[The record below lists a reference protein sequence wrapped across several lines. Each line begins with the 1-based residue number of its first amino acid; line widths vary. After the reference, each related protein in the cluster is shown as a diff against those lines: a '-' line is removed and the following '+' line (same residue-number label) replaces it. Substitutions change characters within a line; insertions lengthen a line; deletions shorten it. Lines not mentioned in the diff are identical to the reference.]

1 VIRSVAGRIVVLFL
15 LLDLFFSIAGGLAYV
30 QLMVLHASLGN
41 VVVLLVALYLVRNT
55 IWTAYALKALSKVKR
70 WEQLSASARSDSDNA
85 LRAADQ
91 ALQTAPNRIALL
103 HGALFGLQYWIQTFW
118 LLYVAPDWAVMS
130 SQALPVTLAMGVALF
145 GGMLSFGLPLAQVVT
160 NELAGNLHL
169 EAQRRGIDLERPPGS
184 MQSRIAVLAMCLAVS
199 PTTWLSAAVYLQAT
213 RIDED
218 QATARAE
225 LVAARLS
232 HKLDSIAIDAAS
244 SASNLQALVEGVS
257 SANDAAFLV
266 EPKGKVVGHAAAQF
280 FERNPAL
287 LAEFVSRS
295 TAGSTYVDTSE
306 GRSIVLERTAGNYVV
321 GAIADRVGFSTGFII
336 TVSVFGFALL
346 FWAPL
351 ASSLLSRS
359 VAGPVERVTI
369 ASRRVVEDGNLE
381 ALGTLPASR
390 NDEVGAL
397 TEHFNELLN
406 LMRSLSKAASAIA
419 KGDLMVTVPGQGDL
433 PEAFRAMLENLRS
446 IVHELRGTSMDL
458 AAAASE
464 IFAASQEQEAA
475 ATMQSSAMLEISR
488 TMDNLAESSANVV
501 ESVNG
506 VLDNA
511 EKTLGNTDEMV
522 KRIAQLGA
530 HANRIGEIL
539 DVIRDI
545 ADRSDLLALNGS
557 LEASRAGESGRGFAL
572 VAAEMRR
579 LAERVT
585 ASVQDVKGLVSDIRD
600 SGSSTVMATEDS
612 KKLAQGT
619 TDAARQI
626 TFAAQ
631 QQQTS
636 TDQVSQGMRDIANV
650 VAQAVSAT
658 TQTRASAEGLKRRA
672 DTLSHVVRRFKV
684 EEEPRG
690 AGSLES
696 ELRGRKQSSVDHGP

>member
-1 VIRSVAGRIVVLFL
+1 VIRSLTTRTIVLFL
-15 LLDLFFSIAGGLAYV
+15 LLDLFFSITAGIVYV
-30 QLMVLHASLGN
+30 QLMEVHTNLGK
-41 VVVLLVALYLVRNT
+41 VIGLIVALNVGRNSLW
-55 IWTAYALKALSKVKR
+55 IGYVIKVLSAVTR
-70 WEQLSASARSDSDNA
+70 WEQLGPRSEKA
-85 LRAADQ
+85 LREADH
-91 ALQTAPNRIALL
+91 ALQTSPNRIALL
-103 HGALFGLQYWIQTFW
+103 HGVLFGVQYWAQTLW
-118 LLYVAPDWAVMS
+118 LLYVTPDWVVLS
-130 SQALPVTLAMGVALF
+130 SQALPVTLAIGTALF
-145 GGMLSFGLPLAQVVT
+145 CGMVSFGLPLMQLLI
-160 NELAGNLHL
+160 NDLAGNLYL
-169 EAQRRGIDLERPPGS
+169 EAQARRIDLERRPGS
-184 MQSRIAVLAMCLAVS
+184 MKSRIAALALCLAMA
-199 PTTWLSAAVYLQAT
+199 PAIWLSAVGYLQGT
-213 RIDED
+213 
-218 QATARAE
+218 
-225 LVAARLS
+225 RLS
-232 HKLDSIAIDAAS
+232 HEQATTRAQLVTTRLSHGLETAFVTRAPTAS
-244 SASNLQALVEGVS
+244 ELGGLADRES
-257 SANDAAFLV
+257 SSRDAAFIV
-266 EPKGKVVGHAAAQF
+266 DPAGKVAGREAAESLRQHPGLLNELVSLAGPIARSVDVGSL
-280 FERNPAL
+280 ED
-287 LAEFVSRS
+287 RS
-295 TAGSTYVDTSE
+295 V
-306 GRSIVLERTAGNYVV
+306 VLQRVPGNYVT
-321 GAIADRVGFSTGFII
+321 GAMVHREGFSSGFVI
-336 TVSVFGFALL
+336 TVLLFGLVLL

-351 ASSLLSRS
+351 TSSLLSRS
-359 VAGPVERVTI
+359 VAGPVDRVTV
-369 ASRRVVEDGNLE
+369 ASRRVVEEGKLD

-397 TEHFNELLN
+397 TEHFNQVLD
-406 LMRSLSKAASAIA
+406 LMRSLSKAATSIA
-419 KGDLMVTVPGQGDL
+419 KGDLTVSVPGQGDL

-446 IVHELRGTSMDL
+446 IVQELRSTSMDL
-458 AAAASE
+458 AAAASQ

-501 ESVNG
+501 DSVSG

-511 EKTLGNTDEMV
+511 EKALGNTDEMV

-585 ASVQDVKGLVSDIRD
+585 ASVQDVKGLVTDIRN

-658 TQTRASAEGLKRRA
+658 TQTRTSAEGLKRRA
-672 DTLSHVVRRFKV
+672 DTLSELVRRFKV
-684 EEEPRG
+684 EEHPR
-690 AGSLES
+690 A
-696 ELRGRKQSSVDHGP
+696 